1 MARRVTN
8 IRRLAF
14 APALVLTVLLASAS
28 AAATAPRMT
37 VKAAGG
43 PVHALAMDGGRVAY
57 DVGNSR
63 NSSGVG
69 NKVLVWNV
77 LTGRTTQVS
86 GKPTSAA
93 DVTSTGRGVRE
104 VAIAGARVAWI
115 VNQGGNT
122 ESDDSLYASSVT
134 TPKERRIAAARRSG
148 DASSGGFQG
157 NWIGGL
163 VGSGGRIA
171 ANRWTTDATGSV
183 AEGELDL
190 VGTRSVTRIA
200 SGTATLGASAADA
213 DRIAVARSDG
223 TVAVYSPRGTQLLTV
238 APPST
243 VDVAPGTTF
252 SSSRRRERS
261 SSTTHAPARTARR
274 CRSAADARQRRTS
287 TCRRR
292 WPCTRSATSST

>member
-104 VAIAGARVAWI
+104 VAIAGARVRVDRQPGW
-115 VNQGGNT
+115 
-122 ESDDSLYASSVT
+122 EHR
-134 TPKERRIAAARRSG
+134 ERRQPLRVVRH
-148 DASSGGFQG
+148 D
-157 NWIGGL
+157 
-163 VGSGGRIA
+163 
-171 ANRWTTDATGSV
+171 
-183 AEGELDL
+183 AEG
-190 VGTRSVTRIA
+190 
-200 SGTATLGASAADA
+200 AA
-213 DRIAVARSDG
+213 
-223 TVAVYSPRGTQLLTV
+223 
-238 APPST
+238 
-243 VDVAPGTTF
+243 
-252 SSSRRRERS
+252 
-261 SSTTHAPARTARR
+261 
-274 CRSAADARQRRTS
+274 
-287 TCRRR
+287 
-292 WPCTRSATSST
+292 